1 MNEQKIIYQNYLLS
15 IGKVIIQSDEKSIIR
30 ISASYDG
37 EKGIQKDNRLL
48 NQAAEQLK
56 EYLEGKRKEFD
67 LPFQPRGTEFQE
79 KVWKELCKV
88 PYGKTA
94 TYQEIAERIG
104 NEKACRAVG
113 MACGKNP
120 IFIVIPCHRIIGKNG
135 NLTGYAEGLEMKQK
149 LLLLER
155 ENTFSIDNK

>member
-79 KVWKELCKV
+79 KVWKELCQV

-94 TYQEIAERIG
+94 T
-104 NEKACRAVG
+104 
-113 MACGKNP
+113 
-120 IFIVIPCHRIIGKNG
+120 
-135 NLTGYAEGLEMKQK
+135 
-149 LLLLER
+149 
-155 ENTFSIDNK
+155 

>member
-30 ISASYDG
+30 ISASYDK

-67 LPFQPRGTEFQE
+67 LPFQPR
-79 KVWKELCKV
+79 
-88 PYGKTA
+88 
-94 TYQEIAERIG
+94 
-104 NEKACRAVG
+104 
-113 MACGKNP
+113 
-120 IFIVIPCHRIIGKNG
+120 
-135 NLTGYAEGLEMKQK
+135 
-149 LLLLER
+149 
-155 ENTFSIDNK
+155 

>member
-1 MNEQKIIYQNYLLS
+1 MKEQKIFYQNYLLP
-15 IGKVIIQSDEKSIIR
+15 IGKVIIQSDGEAIIR
-30 ISASYDG
+30 ISASYEG
-37 EKGIQKDNRLL
+37 EKGIQKEDKLM

-56 EYLEGKRKEFD
+56 EYLEGKRKKFD
-67 LPFQPRGTEFQE
+67 LPFQPKGTEFQE
-79 KVWKELCKV
+79 RVWKELCKV
-88 PYGKTA
+88 SYGETA

-135 NLTGYAEGLEMKQK
+135 NLTGYAEGLEIKQK
-149 LLLLER
+149 LLSLER
-155 ENTFSIDNK
+155 ENTFSM

>member
-1 MNEQKIIYQNYLLS
+1 M
-15 IGKVIIQSDEKSIIR
+15 
-30 ISASYDG
+30 
-37 EKGIQKDNRLL
+37 

-155 ENTFSIDNK
+155 ENTFSM

>member
-1 MNEQKIIYQNYLLS
+1 MKERKIFYQNYLLP
-15 IGKVIIQSDEKSIIR
+15 IGKVIIQSDGEAIIR
-30 ISASYDG
+30 ISASYEG
-37 EKGIQKDNRLL
+37 EKGIQKEDKLM

-56 EYLEGKRKEFD
+56 EYLEGKRKKFD
-67 LPFQPRGTEFQE
+67 LPFQPKGTEFQE
-79 KVWKELCKV
+79 RVWKELCKV
-88 PYGKTA
+88 SYGETA

-149 LLLLER
+149 LLSLER
-155 ENTFSIDNK
+155 ENTFSM